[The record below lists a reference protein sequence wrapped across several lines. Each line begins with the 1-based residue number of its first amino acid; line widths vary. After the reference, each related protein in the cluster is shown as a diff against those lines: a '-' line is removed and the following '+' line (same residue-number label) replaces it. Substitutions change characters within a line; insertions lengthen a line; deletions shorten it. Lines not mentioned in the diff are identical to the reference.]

1 MTTDIQLRPLE
12 KDDLTFLH
20 QLNNDPDIM
29 TFWFEEPYRSLT
41 HLQHEYDENLKEQ
54 LSRQFVI
61 MHDEEM
67 VGFVGLFDFDHLH
80 RKAEFGI
87 MIDTKYQGKGYA
99 KAATKLAMSY
109 AFCRM
114 NVRKLFLIVDLY
126 NEKAIHI
133 YEKMGFKREAEL
145 EKEYFVNGEY
155 HDVLTMRI
163 FQDEYFAMNE

>member
-1 MTTDIQLRPLE
+1 MTTDIHLRPLE

-20 QLNNDPDIM
+20 RLNNDPDIM

-61 MHDEEM
+61 MHGEEK

-87 MIDTKYQGKGYA
+87 MIDTAYQGKGYA

-109 AFCRM
+109 AFYRM

-155 HDVLTMRI
+155 HDVLKMRI
-163 FQDEYFAMNE
+163 LQDEYFTMNQ